1 MFCYCTI
8 EYGGCQSYDDEKCCE
23 FMDENISKE
32 SENGAHYMRKVCKK
46 ERKIVEN
53 ASYISGLSFFLIIIL
68 YNPYRTC
75 NYMRF

>member
-1 MFCYCTI
+1 
-8 EYGGCQSYDDEKCCE
+8 
-23 FMDENISKE
+23 MDENISKE